1 MGYIKGFND
10 KVKLGNTELLT
21 VGDIT
26 YGQSKTDIQIKTRAS
41 NKVRSIPGM
50 MTFAPSFTILAGTDP
65 EDPSTPKVDGYAVL
79 KAAFDAEQTVQLKFG
94 DEAADYFEILSFE
107 TSAPV
112 DDIKSATVTFGLSG
126 IGAPSSSGS

>member
-1 MGYIKGFND
+1 MGYVKGFTD
-10 KVKLGNTELLT
+10 KVKLGTTELLT

-26 YGQSKTDIQIKTRAS
+26 YGKSKTDIQIKTRAS

-65 EDPSTPKVDGYAVL
+65 EDPNHVNGYELL
-79 KAAFDAEQTVQLKFG
+79 KAAFDAEQTVQMTFG
-94 DEAADYFEILSFE
+94 SESADYFEILNFE
-107 TSAPV
+107 TGAPV
-112 DDIKSATVTFGLSG
+112 DDIKSATVTFALSG